1 MSYSGIRLAKAV
13 SRNRAQGRR
22 CRVETGASLIPTAVG
37 FYGSLGWKESRGS
50 RAAAVAEVAELM
62 REALTGDLHLL
73 DR

>member
-13 SRNRAQGRR
+13 GIRPAPVQRAPLPL
-22 CRVETGASLIPTAVG
+22 GAISEYRVG

-62 REALTGDLHLL
+62 REALTCKRQDLI
-73 DR
+73 